1 MIFSEVFTS
10 EAIGI
15 RRTEDPS
22 NNIAYAGAVFFPDK
36 PTMGVDIKWFKL
48 HSVIGTAL
56 KPSAYNAMSTIR
68 PRQGFNGIV
77 EEMPLFRES
86 MKIDERDLF
95 EIQRAQSSNDP
106 YLQEVLDHIYDDT
119 NNLIEGANISAERM
133 RMNLLAPINGEMKI
147 VIGMADNTLYTYD
160 YDKDGEWKKEH
171 YLELTGN
178 DTWDNPSTAKPLT
191 DIRTGTI
198 YLKGIGSSPAYAM
211 MTSKTFDYLLECDQ
225 IKNAFITTSG
235 KVVDFLDTET
245 VKDVFRRK
253 TGLTPILYDKQFT
266 DYDAQATKKNF
277 FPDDY
282 VTIIGAGYL
291 GNTYRGVTPEQRTLM
306 GSNEADV
313 YVLDNGIA
321 IATKTVYGP
330 PVEYHTT
337 ASMLALPSFEGM
349 DDIYTIKVK

>member
-1 MIFSEVFTS
+1 MLFSDVFTAES
-10 EAIGI
+10 IGI
-15 RRTEDPS
+15 RRTSDPS
-22 NNIAYAGAVFFPDK
+22 NSITYAGAVFFPDK
-36 PTMGVDIKWFKL
+36 RTMGVDIKWFKL
-48 HSVIGTAL
+48 HSVVGTAL

-68 PRQGFNGIV
+68 PRAGFNGIV

-95 EIQRAQSSNDP
+95 EIQRAQSSDDP

-147 VIGMADNTLYTYD
+147 VIGMADNTLYSYD
-160 YDKDGEWKKEH
+160 YDKDGTWKTEH
-171 YLELTGN
+171 YLELTGT
-178 DTWDNPSTAKPLT
+178 DTWDNPETAKPLT
-191 DIRTGTI
+191 DIRTGVLF
-198 YLKGIGSSPAYAM
+198 LKGLGSAPMYTM
-211 MTSKTFDYLLECDQ
+211 MTSKTFDYLLESEQ
-225 IKNAFITTSG
+225 IKNAFITSSG
-235 KVVDFLDTET
+235 KIVDFLDEET

-266 DYDAQATKKNF
+266 DYDANATKKNF

-282 VTIIGAGYL
+282 VTIIGAGQL
-291 GNTYRGVTPEQRTLM
+291 GNTHRGVTPEERTLM
-306 GSNEADV
+306 GSDAADV
-313 YVLDNGIA
+313 YVLDSGIA
-321 IATKTVYGP
+321 VATKTVYGP

>member
-1 MIFSEVFTS
+1 MLFSDVFTA

-15 RRTEDPS
+15 RRTSDPS
-22 NNIAYAGAVFFPDK
+22 NSMAYAGAVFFPDK
-36 PTMGVDIKWFKL
+36 KTMGVDIKWFKL
-48 HSVIGTAL
+48 HSVVGTAL

-68 PRQGFNGIV
+68 PRAGFNGIV

-106 YLQEVLDHIYDDT
+106 YLQEILDHIYDDT

-133 RMNLLAPINGEMKI
+133 RMNLLSPINGEMKI
-147 VIGMADNTLYTYD
+147 VIGMADNTLYSYD
-160 YDKDGEWKKEH
+160 YDKDGTWKAEH
-171 YLELTGN
+171 YLELTGT
-178 DTWDNPSTAKPLT
+178 DTWDNPETAKPLT
-191 DIRTGTI
+191 DIRTGVLF
-198 YLKGIGSSPAYAM
+198 LKGLGSAPTYAM
-211 MTSKTFDYLLECDQ
+211 MTSKTFDYLLESEQ
-225 IKNAFITTSG
+225 IKNAFITSSG
-235 KVVDFLDTET
+235 KIVDFLDEET

-266 DYDAQATKKNF
+266 DYDAKATKKNF

-282 VTIIGAGYL
+282 VTIIGAGQL
-291 GNTYRGVTPEQRTLM
+291 GNTYRGVTPEERTLM
-306 GSNEADV
+306 GDSAADV
-313 YVLDNGIA
+313 YVLENGVA
-321 IATKTVYGP
+321 IATKTTYGP
-330 PVEYHTT
+330 PVVYHTT

>member
-1 MIFSEVFTS
+1 MLFSDVFTAES
-10 EAIGI
+10 TGI
-15 RRTEDPS
+15 RRTADPS

-36 PTMGVDIKWFKL
+36 RTMGVDIKWFKL
-48 HSVIGTAL
+48 HSVIGTAM
-56 KPSAYNAMSTIR
+56 KPSTRNAMSTIR
-68 PRQGFNGIV
+68 TRAGFNGVV

-133 RMNLLAPINGEMKI
+133 RMNLLAPVNGEMKI
-147 VIGMADNTLYTYD
+147 VIGMADNTLYSYD
-160 YDKDGEWKKEH
+160 YDKEGTWKAEH
-171 YLELTGN
+171 YMELTGT
-178 DTWDNPSTAKPLT
+178 DTWDKPDTSRPLT
-191 DIRTGTI
+191 DIRTGVI
-198 YLKGIGSSPAYAM
+198 YLKGLGSSPAYAM
-211 MTSKTFDYLLECDQ
+211 MTSKTFDYLLESEQ
-225 IKNAFITTSG
+225 LKNAFITSSG
-235 KVVDFLDTET
+235 KNVDFMDEDT

-266 DYDAQATKKNF
+266 DYDEQSTKKNF
-277 FPDDY
+277 FPNDY
-282 VTIIGAGYL
+282 VTIIGAGQL
-291 GNTYRGVTPEQRTLM
+291 GSTHRGVTPEERTLM
-306 GSNEADV
+306 GSNAADV
-313 YVLDNGIA
+313 YVLDNGVA